1 MASLCLIAGVVRGWY
16 EGAVKIRTSI
26 TLSDSLLA
34 EIDRHAGERANRSE
48 FIESA
53 VRSYILVLARKQEN
67 LRDLRIINR
76 RAARLNREA
85 KDVLGYQ
92 IPD

>member
-1 MASLCLIAGVVRGWY
+1 M
-16 EGAVKIRTSI
+16 KIKTSV
-26 TLSDSLLA
+26 TLSETLLDQ
-34 EIDRHAGERANRSE
+34 IDRHAGKRANRSE
-48 FIESA
+48 FIETA
-53 VRSYILVLARKQEN
+53 VRSYLLALVRKQEN

-92 IPD
+92 IAL